1 MTIAGVANVHEQSLT
16 RREVAVLRV
25 LMAHPSCVLSCRR
38 LAEVVRDDE
47 GSEGGAENLVRYYVH
62 RLRQKIEPE
71 PARPL
76 VIRTVRGCG
85 YMFDA
90 VAVG

>member
-1 MTIAGVANVHEQSLT
+1 
-16 RREVAVLRV
+16 
-25 LMAHPSCVLSCRR
+25 MAHPGCVLSCRR
-38 LAEVVRDDE
+38 LAEEMRDDG
-47 GSEGGAENLVRYYVH
+47 GSEGGAENLVRYHVH

-76 VIRTVRGCG
+76 VIRTVRGGG